1 MRVRAVCITRK
12 TEKKDEKKERKVK
25 GGKGEKKG
33 GGENPEKESPLSC
46 DKVDRKCKG
55 DPDSESMTDVK
66 QKKEK
71 KGRKTES
78 DI

>member
-1 MRVRAVCITRK
+1 MKKRNAKLRGKR
-12 TEKKDEKKERKVK
+12 EKR
-25 GGKGEKKG
+25 KG
-33 GGENPEKESPLSC
+33 GGGNPEKESPLSC

>member
-12 TEKKDEKKERKVK
+12 TEKKDEKRNGKLRGKKGKKER
-25 GGKGEKKG
+25 G
-33 GGENPEKESPLSC
+33 GGNPEKESPLSC

-55 DPDSESMTDVK
+55 DPDSESMTDAK

-71 KGRKTES
+71 KRQKN
-78 DI
+78 

>member
-1 MRVRAVCITRK
+1 MHN
-12 TEKKDEKKERKVK
+12 KKNRKERLKKMNAKLRGEK
-25 GGKGEKKG
+25 GGKKG
-33 GGENPEKESPLSC
+33 GRNPEKESPLSC

-66 QKKEK
+66 QKK
-71 KGRKTES
+71 RTET

>member
-1 MRVRAVCITRK
+1 M
-12 TEKKDEKKERKVK
+12 
-25 GGKGEKKG
+25 
-33 GGENPEKESPLSC
+33 SC